1 MHIYM
6 ESRKVIL
13 VFLFAGHQWR
23 CRHREQ
29 TWGRGGEGGEDGM
42 NGERSMETDTLICE
56 IDSQ

>member
-13 VFLFAGHQWR
+13 VFLVAGHQWR

-29 TWGRGGEGGEDGM
+29 TYRCGGGEGGENGM
-42 NGERSMETDTLICE
+42 NGERSMETDTL
-56 IDSQ
+56 SYVK